1 MMATTPLT
9 SEDFADFFAA
19 VNQGAR
25 PYAWQRRLA
34 EQIIRT
40 GRWPQVIGAPTG
52 SGKSAVVDIHVFAV
66 AVTLATANPTNVRVP
81 RRLFHVVG
89 RRALVDDV
97 ALRATSI
104 RAHLVSAL
112 DGGDDDVLHRM
123 ATALGS
129 LALEDDPLKVAVL
142 RGGIPPQRGWQDDPL
157 SCQIICATPDMLG
170 SRLLF
175 RGYGSSTGMRP
186 REAGLLGYDSV
197 LIVDEAHLNRQL
209 LATSRRVAEL
219 ADESPLTDHIDALQ
233 VVEMTATPDG
243 AHESQAAGVSAT
255 EIRRGELESSL
266 QRRLVRPKP
275 VTIHTDG
282 VWIPGTTKKEANRAA
297 DRIADLIESARS
309 LGQTPV
315 GVVLNRVDSVLRVR
329 EALKARYADRD
340 ETGSIAIFV
349 GPRRRWEDFI
359 DKEIT
364 SPDVYLATQTIEVG
378 VDLDFGCLITDLAV
392 GTALVQRGGRLNR
405 TGLRAEAPI
414 HVLCPADLNQVK
426 DSAAAPYTVDE
437 MRDAAVWLDRLGE
450 AGMTPLAAL
459 EYPPPTAKPR
469 RLALSHLDE
478 ARAVLLSHTSERF
491 AADPDLSFWLRDS
504 LDADADVAVVGRRLP
519 RLSDTSD
526 RGSAERTGAVD
537 TEASLALLAAIPPQ
551 PHEVYPTSLRKLQ
564 ALLDR
569 LGPTSPAFVQRG
581 AGWTLVTSDDRSTQ
595 PQPGDIV
602 CLSHDERCAEEGVL
616 VVDGH
621 VTIGDVLDPR
631 DSLCR
636 PLPLPPNASSRTTL
650 LVAGTPVPHLDAN
663 WQASMLEIAL
673 ELAEAGRDTS
683 IEAIYDAAIE
693 RGQETFLK
701 SYLGLDESLRPG
713 GSGQVRIRC
722 GARSAAY
729 PSQVAWLSFE
739 VLRSSDG
746 DDDLLSEVSP
756 KGLVTLQDHQSA
768 VCQRSREIGARLG
781 LPETLVTALEQAG
794 LHHDDG
800 KADERFQQW
809 LSQGISKGGPEIAKS
824 ALDVLP
830 LRQTRFLPAGWRH
843 EQLSAAMTYAADHE
857 VNPLVLRLVGTSHG
871 QGRAGFVMGSQSLL
885 PQGAPDAVRN
895 AAHELF
901 DLGQWE
907 SLMAGLDRYWGI
919 WAIAWLEAVLRS
931 ADVTVSKEGS

>member
-1 MMATTPLT
+1 MATMPLT
-9 SEDFADFFAA
+9 SDDFADFFTA
-19 VNQGAR
+19 VNQGAQ

-66 AVTLATANPTNVRVP
+66 AVTLGTANPTNVRVP

-97 ALRATSI
+97 ALRAKSI

-112 DGGDDDVLHRM
+112 DGDEDDVLHRV
-123 ATALGS
+123 ATALES
-129 LALEDDPLKVAVL
+129 LALEDDPLRIAVL
-142 RGGIPPQRGWQDDPL
+142 RGGVPPQRGWQDDPL
-157 SCQIICATPDMLG
+157 SCQVICATPDMLG

-219 ADESPLTDHIDALQ
+219 ANESPLTDHVDALQ

-243 AHESQAAGVSAT
+243 AHESQAAGISAA
-255 EIRRGELESSL
+255 EIRQGELEPSL
-266 QRRLVRPKP
+266 QRRLVRAKP
-275 VTIHTDG
+275 VSMHTDD
-282 VWIPGTTKKEANRAA
+282 VWMPGTTKTQANRAA
-297 DRIADLIESARS
+297 NRIADLIEDARA

-329 EALKARYADRD
+329 EALRARSEDRD

-359 DKEIT
+359 DKGMT

-392 GTALVQRGGRLNR
+392 GTALVQRGGRVNR

-414 HVLCPADLNQVK
+414 HVLCPADLNQMK
-426 DSAAAPYTVDE
+426 DSAAAPYTADE
-437 MRDAAVWLDRLGE
+437 MRDAAAWLDRLGE
-450 AGMTPLAAL
+450 EGMTPLAAL
-459 EYPPPTAKPR
+459 EYPPPAATPR

-519 RLSDTSD
+519 RLGGAPDGVSTD
-526 RGSAERTGAVD
+526 RTAAVD
-537 TEASLALLAAIPPQ
+537 TEASLALLSAIPPQ

-569 LGPTSPAFVQRG
+569 LGPSSTAFVQRG

-602 CLSHDERCAEEGVL
+602 CLSHDSRCAEEGVL
-616 VVDGH
+616 VIDGSA
-621 VTIGDVLDPR
+621 TIGDVLDPR
-631 DSLCR
+631 DSHGR
-636 PLPLPPNASSRTTL
+636 PLPLPQHASNRTTL
-650 LVAGTPVPHLDAN
+650 FVAGAPVPHLDAN

-673 ELAEAGRDTS
+673 ELTEAGQDTT
-683 IEAIYDAAIE
+683 IEAFYDAATD
-693 RGQETFLK
+693 RGQEALLK
-701 SYLGLDESLRPG
+701 SYLGLDQSLRPDG
-713 GSGQVRIRC
+713 TGQVHIRC
-722 GARSAAY
+722 GARSAGY
-729 PSQVAWLSFE
+729 PSQAAWLAFE

-756 KGLVTLQDHQSA
+756 KGLVILQAHQNA
-768 VCQRSREIGARLG
+768 VSQRSREIGERLG
-781 LPETLVTALEQAG
+781 LPETLIAALEQAG

-809 LSQGISKGGPEIAKS
+809 LSQGTSNGGFEIAKS

-843 EQLSAAMTYAADHE
+843 EQLSVVMTYAADHE
-857 VNPLVLRLVGTSHG
+857 ISPLVLRLIGTSHG

-885 PQGAPDAVRN
+885 PQGAPEAIRN

-901 DLGQWE
+901 DLGQWD